1 MSVNEKLMAPGTFSV
16 NLSLEATPNSI
27 INKIIPWGNI
37 VLTPTRVT
45 AEEFT
50 DAQLRDMARYVGI
63 VQSQTITEE
72 GIEIGGSGILTYLG
86 DSDSRGMVLARN
98 AGTGAVRSFNADT
111 LNDVLDR
118 TASTPYGILRDESGN
133 QRAVRKGT
141 VTEVSFDD
149 TVLLLNF
156 EGSDGD
162 TTTSDGSAY
171 TSNQVITFHGTSDIS
186 SDQAKYG
193 STSLNLSTDG
203 YLLVADRPE
212 LDLTYRNFTIEWW
225 EYRTSSSGNPTV
237 IARNDSTYSPWI
249 AGKLVNG
256 NNTFWLTNNGTSWD
270 IANAVSMGS
279 IDLNQ
284 WNHFAVSRKGD
295 NFRTYKNG
303 TKVSEFTNAEAFVR
317 VSSDSLQI
325 GKAQSGNF
333 FQGYLDGLVITR
345 GTAKY
350 WDNFTPS
357 TSAPTATTANK
368 TYTGKHYLE
377 SAYRA
382 IKTICTSL
390 DAEFKMNNDGT
401 IDVGPR
407 SSLFTGHESSTP
419 QGMIVRRLSGPDPN
433 ITGYS
438 GVDLSTEFNAEDYV
452 SRVELTASQVGAE
465 INLGQADAK
474 DVPYKDLFGNTLER
488 IQILAENDIPDSMRD
503 IRAEAYLNEYNK
515 IQKTLNVGLED
526 YDISGDIGVGD
537 IIYVYDPDVGFE
549 DTSVDAAL
557 ENRDRFEITYQ
568 GQILHPIKIRV
579 MGLSFPISDDM
590 GVFYRDKDGVYTDL
604 TDYVVF
610 ETGITQIEVGQT
622 TKTINQDLRASGSVI
637 AIGSTNEFTVPDA
650 PTSFAVATGTY
661 QDGSGRPFAFAR
673 LTWNEPTN
681 TDGSRI
687 TDGNMYRVRYRQVT
701 DVDGNNLI
709 DSNDNQVTDYEY
721 LTVNFGTT
729 AAVIKGLGPSNTY
742 EFGVACIDNSGFSG
756 GFAVLTATQMPVDAT
771 VPPQPTAP
779 TGTYGSVASN
789 ATKVQVIHN
798 LGAAKDSDG
807 NPIAS
812 PTNFTLPRDIDH
824 LNVYRGTTS
833 DFTISSNN
841 YVGEIQARAGH
852 IDGSIPAINTFAAS
866 TSGTAYY
873 RVTAVDVAG
882 NESDPSTAVSVQ
894 EELISTAYIDDAAIT
909 TAKINNLAVTDAKI
923 DTLTASKITGG
934 TIEGKE
940 IIINTD
946 NDDPSNPVLG
956 TIRSNNY
963 VQNTDGWIIKSDG
976 SVEFESGAF
985 RGDITGASG
994 TFSGSLAAGISI
1006 SAPVITGGSITG
1018 TSGTFTGDISGA
1030 SGTFTGDLSG
1040 ANISGGT
1047 IDIGGSDS
1055 TSFHVDTD
1063 GNMWLGAG
1071 SIGSAPF
1078 QVSNAGAITATSG
1091 TIGGWTIGSTDL
1103 SSGNIS
1109 IDSTGSI
1116 TGNYTS
1122 GSAGWSINS
1131 DGTAEFN
1138 NVTVRGTLDG
1148 PNLTGTLTGGTS
1160 GSIRVGDTGD
1170 ELRIIEDS
1178 TSGGFLAFY
1187 NGGYNVATVSYD
1199 GSSLFEINTGQNS
1212 SSTFADLALNSGGGD
1227 LYLLADNI
1235 RLKDNPMGIGSG
1247 SNAPVLWLWN
1257 GSAYERGQ
1265 NNVLGTD
1272 SNGNLEWTTVASSPV
1287 TSISGAGEITVT
1299 ESSGAYTIEHA
1310 DSDHNGSFAS
1320 ATDYLNHVGNSTA
1333 HGTFDNY
1340 GSWTAKAGGNNMT
1353 VQSGNG
1359 VEWKAGTGISLSVNT
1374 NPYEIT
1380 INNTATGSS
1389 GVTSVSGSNSSS
1401 SDGRFMR
1408 STALAVGGTTLYY
1421 YTSTRGDDLTI
1432 QGQRPTSNNTSS
1444 VGLSATQYNEV
1455 HARYGYFDFITG
1467 ANVSSQDVKTDITDL
1482 DLGLDFINAL
1492 APKKYKYKPELKEDD
1507 GKYGFGFI
1515 AEEIEALLLNQGESN
1530 SKLHQDGHTDY
1541 PNYGRCAHELVC
1553 NCEDPECCPDPV
1565 LTYNRETEEWTEI
1578 EGCDKD
1584 AKCTMPCC
1592 TDIAGTTIDG
1602 INYVHATE
1610 EECETEFIDGRKY
1623 ASVMKEE
1630 LIAPLV
1636 KAVQE
1641 LSTQISD
1648 LTARVEALEG

>member
-16 NLSLEATPNSI
+16 NLNLEQTPNSI
-27 INKIIPWGNI
+27 VNKIVPWGNI
-37 VLTPTRVT
+37 VLTPTRVQ

-63 VQSQTITEE
+63 VTAQEISEE
-72 GIEIGGSGILTYLG
+72 GIEVSGKGILAYLG

-98 AGTGAVRSFNADT
+98 AGTGAVRSFNRDT
-111 LNDVLDR
+111 LDDVIDR
-118 TASTPYGILRDESGN
+118 SSSTPYGILRDESAN

-141 VTEVSFDD
+141 VTEVSLDD
-149 TVLLLNF
+149 TVLLLNY
-156 EGSDGD
+156 EGNDGD
-162 TTTSDGSAY
+162 TTTSDGSEF
-171 TSNQVITFHGTSDIS
+171 TSNQVITFTGTSDIS
-186 SDQAKYG
+186 SDQAKFG
-193 STSLNLSTDG
+193 NTSLNLTTDG
-203 YLLVADRPE
+203 FVTVADRPE
-212 LDLTYRNFTIEWW
+212 LDLTYQEFTVEWW

-237 IARNDSTYSPWI
+237 WARNNDTYAPWI
-249 AGKLVNG
+249 FGK
-256 NNTFWLTNNGTSWD
+256 
-270 IANAVSMGS
+270 AVSGRNKAFITHDGQGYGTDEDLNMDMGS

-284 WNHFAVSRKGD
+284 WNHFAISHKGD
-295 NFRTYKNG
+295 FFRTYKNG
-303 TKVSEFTNAEAFVR
+303 VQIAEVKRPELFVR

-325 GKAQSGNF
+325 GKGQDGNF
-333 FQGYLDGLVITR
+333 FEGYLDGMVITR

-350 WDNFTPS
+350 WDAFTPS

-377 SAYRA
+377 SAYRS
-382 IKTICTSL
+382 IKTICTAL
-390 DAEFKMNNDGT
+390 DAEFKMQNDGT

-407 SSLFTGHESSTP
+407 SALFTGHENSTP
-419 QGMIVRRLSGPDPN
+419 EGMIVRRLSGSDPN
-433 ITGYS
+433 IKGYS

-452 SRVELTASQVGAE
+452 SRVELTASQVGST

-474 DVPYKDLFGNTLER
+474 DVPYKDLFGNELER
-488 IQILAENDIPDSMRD
+488 IQILAENDIPDTMRD

-526 YDISGDIGVGD
+526 YDISGDIDVGD

-549 DTSVDAAL
+549 DTATDAAL

-590 GVFYRDKDGVYTDL
+590 GVFYRDKDGNYTDL

-610 ETGITQIEVGQT
+610 ETGITQIEVGAT
-622 TKTINQDLRASGSVI
+622 TKTINQDLRATGAIISG
-637 AIGSTNEFTVPDA
+637 GSTNEFTVPDA
-650 PTSFAVATGTY
+650 PTNLASATGSY

-673 LTWNEPTN
+673 LTWDEPTN

-721 LTVNFGTT
+721 LTVAFGTQ
-729 AAVIKGLGPSNTY
+729 AVVIKGLGPSNTY
-742 EFGVACIDNSGFSG
+742 EFGVQAIDNSGFSG
-756 GFAVLTATQMPVDAT
+756 GYSILTAVQMPVDAT
-771 VPPQPTAP
+771 VPPAPVAP
-779 TGTYGSVASN
+779 TGTYGAIASN
-789 ATKVQVIHN
+789 AAQIQISHK
-798 LGAAKDSDG
+798 LAAAEDADG

-824 LNVYRGTTS
+824 LNVYRSQDST
-833 DFTISSNN
+833 FTPSASTF
-841 YVGEIQARAGH
+841 VGEIQARAGH
-852 IDGSIPAINTFAAS
+852 IDGEITAINTFIVS
-866 TSGTAYY
+866 TAGTWYY
-873 RVTAVDVAG
+873 KLTAVDVVG
-882 NESDPSTAVSVQ
+882 NESDPSTAQ
-894 EELISTAYIDDAAIT
+894 QAEHELITKEYIADAEIT
-909 TAKINNLAVTDAKI
+909 TVKIGEAQVTDAKI
-923 DTLTASKITGG
+923 VDLTASKITAG
-934 TIEGKE
+934 TISGKE
-940 IIINTD
+940 IIIDTD
-946 NDDPSNPVLG
+946 SATDPSNPVLG
-956 TIRSNNY
+956 TIRSDNY

-976 SVEFESGAF
+976 SVEFDSGTF
-985 RGDITGASG
+985 RGDITGATG
-994 TFSGSLAAGISI
+994 TFSGSLSSGISI

-1018 TSGTFTGDISGA
+1018 TSGSFTGDISGA

-1040 ANISGGT
+1040 ADISGGT
-1047 IDIGGSDS
+1047 INIGSGTFQVDS
-1055 TSFHVDTD
+1055 SGNLTATSAT
-1063 GNMWLGAG
+1063 LTG
-1071 SIGSAPF
+1071 SIS
-1078 QVSNAGAITATSG
+1078 STSG

-1116 TGNYTS
+1116 TGDYTP

-1148 PNLTGTLTGGTS
+1148 PNLTGNLTGNTS
-1160 GSIRVGDTGD
+1160 SSIQVGGSSQDFVKLYYDSTFGGSIVFDA
-1170 ELRIIEDS
+1170 
-1178 TSGGFLAFY
+1178 GGIDRF
-1187 NGGYNVATVSYD
+1187 
-1199 GSSLFEINTGQNS
+1199 
-1212 SSTFADLALNSGGGD
+1212 FADYDAAGTFSLRTGLSTDLELLSQGGD
-1227 LYLLADNI
+1227 MYFYSDTI
-1235 RLKDNPMGIGSG
+1235 YFRDNPLGSD
-1247 SNAPVLWLWN
+1247 APILKLWN
-1257 GSAYERGQ
+1257 GSSYVSG
-1265 NNVLGTD
+1265 NNQVLGAD
-1272 SNGNLEWTTVASSPV
+1272 SSGNLEWTTVASSPV
-1287 TSISGAGEITVT
+1287 TGISGAGEITVT

-1310 DSDHNGSFAS
+1310 DSDHNGSFVS
-1320 ATDYLNHVGNSTA
+1320 VSDYVSHVGNSTA

-1340 GSWTAKAGGNNMT
+1340 NYWRLREDGNNVGT
-1353 VQSGNG
+1353 VGSTQ
-1359 VEWKAGTGISLSVNT
+1359 SVNFIGGSNVT
-1374 NPYEIT
+1374 VSNSGSGGDHNIT
-1380 INNTATGSS
+1380 ISASGGS
-1389 GVTSVSGSNSSS
+1389 GVTSVSGSTSASA
-1401 SDGRFMR
+1401 DGTFFR
-1408 STALAVGGTTLYY
+1408 TLAVGGTTLYFY
-1421 YTSTRGDDLTI
+1421 ESTRGDNLTI
-1432 QGQRPTSNNTSS
+1432 EGQRPTSNNSSS

-1467 ANVSSQDVKTDITDL
+1467 GNVSSQEVKTDITDL

-1492 APKKYKYKPELKEDD
+1492 TPKKYKYKPELKEDD

-1515 AEEIEALLLNQGESN
+1515 AEEIETLLENEGQSN

-1553 NCEDPECCPDPV
+1553 TCEDEECCPDPV
-1565 LTYNRETEEWTEI
+1565 RAFDEITQEWTYTP
-1578 EGCDKD
+1578 GCVKN

-1592 TDIAGTTIDG
+1592 TDVAGATIDG
-1602 INYVHATE
+1602 LNYVHATE
-1610 EECETEFIDGRKY
+1610 EECEESYIDGRKY
-1623 ASVMKEE
+1623 ASVIKEE

-1636 KAVQE
+1636 KSVQE